1 MISFSGRRFKNLKS
15 DARKVIAIGLICATF
30 NLALAQGY
38 YPPPQGYPPPQQG
51 YPPPQQGYYP
61 PPQQQGYYPPPPPQ
75 QGYYPPPAQA
85 SANANS
91 NTIVINTQPAYPQQH
106 MQAYPNFTPG
116 ERWGTWA
123 INWLIPGL
131 GSFIIMKDVTGG
143 IVQIVLYVGGIICL
157 SNSVSTDEEAVWHS
171 GYYDYTYGYHY
182 NSYSGRYEYGY
193 YDQWVDGY
201 YTYENDT
208 YLNAAFYIGLG
219 LLVANFVY
227 NIVRSSTYK
236 KPPPPQRL
244 YGSAENVGL
253 KISTTQEK
261 RGAKTRVAYSTNF

>member
-1 MISFSGRRFKNLKS
+1 MRINFSVRRLKNLKS
-15 DARKVIAIGLICATF
+15 DVRKVIAVGLICATCNIAF
-30 NLALAQGY
+30 AQQGY
-38 YPPPQGYPPPQQG
+38 YPPPQQGYPPQQQG
-51 YPPPQQGYYP
+51 YYPPPQQGYYP
-61 PPQQQGYYPPPPPQ
+61 PPQQGYYPPPQ
-75 QGYYPPPAQA
+75 QGYYPPAQA

-91 NTIVINTQPAYPQQH
+91 NTIVVNSQPAYPQQPYG
-106 MQAYPNFTPG
+106 QAYPNFTPG

-131 GSFIIMKDVTGG
+131 GSFVIMKDVTGG

-157 SNSVSTDEEAVWHS
+157 ANSVSTEQYS
-171 GYYDYTYGYHY
+171 YYDPYYSYTYGYY
-182 NSYSGRYEYGY
+182 YDDYYGGYRYGY
-193 YDQWVDGY
+193 HYEGGYDY
-201 YTYENDT
+201 YNDT

-253 KISTTQEK
+253 KVTATQEK
-261 RGAKTRVAYSTNF
+261 RGTKTRFAYSTNF